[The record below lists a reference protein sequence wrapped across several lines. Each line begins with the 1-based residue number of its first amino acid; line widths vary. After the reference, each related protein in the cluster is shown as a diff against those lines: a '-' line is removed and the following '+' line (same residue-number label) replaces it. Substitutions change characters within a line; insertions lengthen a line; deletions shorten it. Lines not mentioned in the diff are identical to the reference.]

1 MERFRRLAA
10 VLLLAALPLTP
21 SVAEAATGPGPS
33 VGWIRVGHLSPK
45 VPPVDIYVAA
55 FGRQEKVVIRKAGYG
70 AVTPYSSLNPG
81 AYTLSMRPA
90 DAAASTPPA
99 LTATVSISAQTAYS
113 LFVFA
118 NGPDGTLKG
127 ELITDDLTQPKAGS
141 GRVRLV
147 QGSAAIA
154 PVTVNGPNGMVV
166 AKDAAY
172 GLATPYADVPQ
183 GRWPFQLTGGG
194 TSAQASVD
202 VRAGSVT
209 TVLVT
214 ENPGGGLKTE
224 SLADG
229 ATMADPPKMGIETGG
244 GGTAPGGYGGWLALA
259 SGVLLGL
266 GWLTWRRATR

>member
-1 MERFRRLAA
+1 MQRFRRLAL
-10 VLLLAALPLTP
+10 VLALAALPLTP
-21 SVAEAATGPGPS
+21 AVAGATAGPGPS

-55 FGRQEKVVIRKAGYG
+55 FGRQEKAVIRKAGYG

-90 DAAASTPPA
+90 DAAPSTPPA
-99 LTATVSISAQTAYS
+99 LTATVSIAAQTAYS

-127 ELITDDLTQPKAGS
+127 ELVTDDLTQPKAGS

-147 QGSAAIA
+147 QGSAALA
-154 PVTVNGPNGMVV
+154 PVTVNGPNGMVI

-172 GLATPYADVPQ
+172 GLTTPYTDIPQ

-194 TSAQASVD
+194 KSAESSVD
-202 VRAGSVT
+202 IRAGSVT

-214 ENPGGGLKTE
+214 EIPGGGLKTQP
-224 SLADG
+224 LADG
-229 ATMADPPKMGIETGG
+229 ATMTDPPKMGIETGG
-244 GGTAPGGYGGWLALA
+244 GGTAPNGSAGWIALA
-259 SGVLLGL
+259 ASVLLGL
-266 GWLTWRRATR
+266 GLLVRRRATR